1 MYVIELFDRSSQKN
15 QLILILYC
23 VALGTLVLTMFIL
36 LPVVSK
42 VNMAR
47 MNVLSL
53 FVDIPNFH
61 VITLANKCEL
71 YMNSFHEEHND
82 EMESED
88 EGDAKVK
95 FL

>member
-1 MYVIELFDRSSQKN
+1 MYVMELFERSSQKN

-53 FVDIPNFH
+53 FVDIPNHH
-61 VITLANKCEL
+61 VITLQNKCEL

-82 EMESED
+82 EIDSED
-88 EGDAKVK
+88 AEDTKVK
-95 FL
+95 